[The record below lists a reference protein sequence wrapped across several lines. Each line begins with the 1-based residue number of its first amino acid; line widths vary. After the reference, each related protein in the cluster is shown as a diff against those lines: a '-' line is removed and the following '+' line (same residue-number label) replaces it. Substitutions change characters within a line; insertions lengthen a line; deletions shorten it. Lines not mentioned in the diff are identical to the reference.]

1 MQTKHSIT
9 TRTQTFPTPRTGM
22 FACPRTKLVLTTA
35 PRTGHSHKRAHD
47 STHNSQ
53 SKHTCHSTH
62 KMVADTHAKPPNQR
76 ALTTTPRTGHTM
88 SLLTAPGTALVLIT
102 SNKNQGCAW
111 SSEQGHRVP
120 CAWSGGK
127 CPLVW
132 RFGVCVCHHLMRR
145 VASVFALAV
154 VRGVVSAF
162 V

>member
-1 MQTKHSIT
+1 MPAEGDIPAEGDLPKEESGTHSRI
-9 TRTQTFPTPRTGM
+9 PVPRPSQLRKNNGIHG
-22 FACPRTKLVLTTA
+22 K
-35 PRTGHSHKRAHD
+35 HKRTTGLLWKPSCCHVMT
-47 STHNSQ
+47 SNNS
-53 SKHTCHSTH
+53 SR
-62 KMVADTHAKPPNQR
+62 VPNPVR
-76 ALTTTPRTGHTM
+76 DRWTPY
-88 SLLTAPGTALVLIT
+88 IT